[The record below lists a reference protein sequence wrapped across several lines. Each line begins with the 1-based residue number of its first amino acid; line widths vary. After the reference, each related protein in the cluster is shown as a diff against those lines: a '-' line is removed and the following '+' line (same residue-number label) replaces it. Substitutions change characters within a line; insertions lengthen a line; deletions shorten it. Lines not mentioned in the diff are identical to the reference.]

1 MAKTILLVEDSE
13 PAIIQL
19 KDFLEESGYQI
30 LVAHDGSEGIKIMS
44 EIIPDAII
52 LDLMM
57 PDIDGFEVLKTIRD
71 ADSTAQT
78 PVLILTAKHI
88 TKEELKFLKR
98 NNIYQL
104 IQKGDVN
111 KVQLLDTI
119 KGMVTSLNKNSDVN
133 TSVEPEKKKP
143 DTKHKKPNVLI
154 IEDNQDNM
162 IAAKA
167 IMDEKFNVIE
177 ATDGPG
183 GIAKAIKY
191 VPDLI
196 LMDISLPGMD
206 GIEAFKAIRR
216 EVALLNVPVIALTA
230 SALVE
235 DRETILSHGFDA
247 FLAKPIDETTF
258 FKTINEILYGR

>member
-1 MAKTILLVEDSE
+1 LVEDSE

-19 KDFLEESGYQI
+19 KDFLEEIGCQI
-30 LVAHDGSEGIKIMS
+30 LVAHDGNEGLKIMS

-57 PDIDGFEVLKTIRD
+57 PDVDGFEVLRTIRND
-71 ADSTAQT
+71 DNTAQT

-111 KVQLLDTI
+111 KDQLLDAI
-119 KGMVTSLNKNSDVN
+119 KGMVSSQKEEKNTVKLASLKPSERNKYV
-133 TSVEPEKKKP
+133 P
-143 DTKHKKPNVLI
+143 DGKMPNILI
-154 IEDNQDNM
+154 VEDNLDNM
-162 IAAKA
+162 IAVKA
-167 IMDEKFNVIE
+167 ILEGKYNILE
-177 ATDGPG
+177 AFDGPQ
-183 GIAKAIKY
+183 GIEKAIKY

-206 GIEAFKAIRR
+206 GVEAFKAIRK
-216 EVALLNVPVIALTA
+216 EIALLNVPIVALTA
-230 SALVE
+230 SALTE

-247 FLAKPIDETTF
+247 FLAKPIDETAF
-258 FKTINEILYGR
+258 LKTINEILYGH